1 MRHAAEMRVGTII
14 LQTQPW
20 SGMAGA
26 FRTAEQIGY
35 DVAYVA
41 DHLTHPSIAGRWL
54 ADGFT
59 VLAAAAT
66 VTTRIDLG
74 TLVASAVIRNPVTLA
89 RAAATVD
96 DISGGRLVLGLGA
109 GTAGD
114 AVADRGSAPSTREM
128 ADRLSDVVGALEAL
142 WAGEPDFVGD
152 HATYRD
158 VLTVPAAPGRGRPF
172 TMIAAHG
179 PRGLALAAAH
189 GDGWSTYGGAASVPL
204 APDEFWDL
212 VEVQSGQLTQ
222 RCEERGRDPAS
233 VRRSVLLGYG
243 TVQPLADA
251 ASYVAAVERAAAA
264 GFDEVVVYWPD
275 GQPGGRFWSD
285 ADVHAEALA
294 RLAQ

>member
-1 MRHAAEMRVGTII
+1 MRHAAEVRVGTIV

-20 SGMAGA
+20 SGMAEA

-158 VLTVPAAPGRGRPF
+158 VLTAPVAPGRGRPF

-204 APDEFWDL
+204 APDEFWGL
-212 VEVQSGQLTQ
+212 VEDQSAELTRQ
-222 RCEERGRDPAS
+222 CEERRATRRPSGGPSCSATARCNRWPTPRRTSPRSSAPRPPAS
-233 VRRSVLLGYG
+233 TRSSSTGRTASPGTGSGRTPTCTRR
-243 TVQPLADA
+243 
-251 ASYVAAVERAAAA
+251 R
-264 GFDEVVVYWPD
+264 
-275 GQPGGRFWSD
+275 
-285 ADVHAEALA
+285 
-294 RLAQ
+294 

>member
-1 MRHAAEMRVGTII
+1 MRHAGEVRVGTIV

-20 SGMAGA
+20 SGMAEA

-152 HATYRD
+152 HAAYGD
-158 VLTVPAAPGRGRPF
+158 VLTAPVAPGRGRPF

-204 APDEFWDL
+204 APDEFWAL
-212 VEVQSGQLTQ
+212 LATQSAELTRQ
-222 RCEERGRDPAS
+222 CEERTSATRRPSDGPSSSATARCNRWPTSRRTSPRSSVPRPTASTRSSSTGRTAS
-233 VRRSVLLGYG
+233 AGTGSGRTPTCTRR
-243 TVQPLADA
+243 
-251 ASYVAAVERAAAA
+251 R
-264 GFDEVVVYWPD
+264 
-275 GQPGGRFWSD
+275 
-285 ADVHAEALA
+285 
-294 RLAQ
+294 

>member
-1 MRHAAEMRVGTII
+1 MLAPASVCRPARRTVPGQMRDAGAVRVGTIV

-20 SGMAGA
+20 SGWAEA
-26 FRTAEQIGY
+26 FRTAEEIGY

-54 ADGFT
+54 ADGFA

-66 VTTRIDLG
+66 VTTRIHLG

-114 AVADRGSAPSTREM
+114 AVADRGSAPTTREM
-128 ADRLSDVVGALEAL
+128 ANRLSDVVGALEAL

-158 VLTVPAAPGRGRPF
+158 VLTAPAAPGRGRPF
-172 TMIAAHG
+172 TM
-179 PRGLALAAAH
+179 
-189 GDGWSTYGGAASVPL
+189 
-204 APDEFWDL
+204 
-212 VEVQSGQLTQ
+212 
-222 RCEERGRDPAS
+222 
-233 VRRSVLLGYG
+233 
-243 TVQPLADA
+243 
-251 ASYVAAVERAAAA
+251 
-264 GFDEVVVYWPD
+264 
-275 GQPGGRFWSD
+275 
-285 ADVHAEALA
+285 
-294 RLAQ
+294 